1 MKLRADA
8 AQRALAE
15 LGSRISKQAEAAAWS
30 VVAVAVDAMAAAL
43 RIATVDKG
51 YDPREFTLI
60 ALGGAG
66 PLHACEIA
74 ASAGVQRVVIPPRP
88 GLGSALGLL
97 ATELKAESVVS
108 WPGALA
114 DLDLAPIAERL
125 DELESSLRSEVERQ
139 GAEPGSITA
148 ARLLDLRYLG
158 QSFELRIPWPGPD
171 ADGIERM
178 FHVEHRR
185 HYGFAVATEPVEL
198 VALRVSALGSVGQPP
213 RSVVSPAIG
222 PVAILGKR
230 NLITDDAASRIEAS
244 LVDRGDLY
252 AGHKVEGPAL
262 IFDADATTYLPPGWT
277 LVVESDGN
285 LTASAAAAIGTRRRS
300 SLQSPAS

>member
-1 MKLRADA
+1 
-8 AQRALAE
+8 
-15 LGSRISKQAEAAAWS
+15 SKQAEAAAWS

-108 WPGALA
+108 WPGPLA
-114 DLDLAPIAERL
+114 GLDLAPIAERL
-125 DELESSLRSEVERQ
+125 DDLEASLRTEVERQ

-158 QSFELRIPWPGPD
+158 QS
-171 ADGIERM
+171 
-178 FHVEHRR
+178 
-185 HYGFAVATEPVEL
+185 
-198 VALRVSALGSVGQPP
+198 
-213 RSVVSPAIG
+213 
-222 PVAILGKR
+222 
-230 NLITDDAASRIEAS
+230 
-244 LVDRGDLY
+244 
-252 AGHKVEGPAL
+252 
-262 IFDADATTYLPPGWT
+262 
-277 LVVESDGN
+277 
-285 LTASAAAAIGTRRRS
+285 
-300 SLQSPAS
+300 